1 MGKKLLKKGK
11 LKIINLI
18 IGAITEVK
26 KIDVIILNKS
36 LKIKKIYKNH
46 KNNKEK

>member
-36 LKIKKIYKNH
+36 LKIKNIHKNH
-46 KNNKEK
+46 KSNKEK